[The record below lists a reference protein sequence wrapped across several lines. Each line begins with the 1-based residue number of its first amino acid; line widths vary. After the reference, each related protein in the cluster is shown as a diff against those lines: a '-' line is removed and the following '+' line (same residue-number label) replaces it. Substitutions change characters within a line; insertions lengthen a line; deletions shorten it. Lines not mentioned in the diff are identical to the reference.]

1 MNAFLSCLVAAVN
14 KKKAGEDVCLVIDE
28 ALAALADKKFRWSE
42 EIQPHAE
49 TIKKETESRGPSE
62 PEGLVKMAKDAGV
75 PLYANLGWAKI
86 LAIAES
92 LPEGLEPLELKD
104 FLESLSKAKHVL
116 CEHTVLSGI
125 CYERC
130 ERSIHLL
137 TNSTTFSIIFL
148 YSSSLSMLE
157 NVNLAFGW

>member
-1 MNAFLSCLVAAVN
+1 MEHETVIICKDGTVNAFLSCLVAAVN
-14 KKKAGEDVCLVIDE
+14 KKKAGEDVCVVFMDE
-28 ALAALADKKFRWSE
+28 ALAALAYKKFRWSE
-42 EIQPHAE
+42 ELQPHAE

-104 FLESLSKAKHVL
+104 FLEGLSKAKHVI
-116 CEHTVLSGI
+116 T
-125 CYERC
+125 
-130 ERSIHLL
+130 
-137 TNSTTFSIIFL
+137 
-148 YSSSLSMLE
+148 M
-157 NVNLAFGW
+157 

>member
-1 MNAFLSCLVAAVN
+1 MLKRLKRRRRA
-14 KKKAGEDVCLVIDE
+14 
-28 ALAALADKKFRWSE
+28 
-42 EIQPHAE
+42 
-49 TIKKETESRGPSE
+49 GPSE

-75 PLYANLGWAKI
+75 PLYVNLGWAKI

-148 YSSSLSMLE
+148 YSSSLSMLG